1 MCETFPG
8 PKMDRFYKLI
18 AHLAKVRKHCWA
30 RTYVG
35 SLNTVCEWWWWYVHM
50 VVFVV
55 FPGPV
60 QLSCVHHWESRELCG
75 WESSAGR
82 LVRNVASFCLCAWL
96 FNMNECQMTWYNTW
110 YYKKRISGRR
120 MTHPLSLSLSQVY
133 RWWPWTTT
141 SLRERRSQR
150 TILPAST
157 PLSNRPT
164 SESVA
169 ILPILYLEFVRP
181 LSVSVRQAEKW
192 YHWFS

>member
-1 MCETFPG
+1 MVV
-8 PKMDRFYKLI
+8 M
-18 AHLAKVRKHCWA
+18 V
-30 RTYVG
+30 RTYGGDGTYIWWCLWCSQVQCSWAVFIIG
-35 SLNTVCEWWWWYVHM
+35 SPE
-50 VVFVV
+50 
-55 FPGPV
+55 
-60 QLSCVHHWESRELCG
+60 SCVV
-75 WESSAGR
+75 GR
-82 LVRNVASFCLCAWL
+82 ALQEDWFVMWRPSVCVHGCLIWTNAKWL
-96 FNMNECQMTWYNTW
+96 DT
-110 YYKKRISGRR
+110 ISILQKADAAEEWH
-120 MTHPLSLSLSQVY
+120 THSLSPLLLQVY

-181 LSVSVRQAEKW
+181 LSVSVRQADKW